1 VQAYTFFWAKNL
13 YSRTPLGIWGK
24 KMEKQ
29 IIIGSLVAVVITVL
43 MPIVPAINI
52 NAIENQIKTEY
63 EELLLEDDIDIKIPD
78 KFPLLYILVITITI
92 SRNIRGELLWELAF
106 GVDDF
111 GINNLNHPYLLLR
124 SLILVTTVDLGII
137 GWYLISEILGW
148 EWDFGLE

>member
-1 VQAYTFFWAKNL
+1 
-13 YSRTPLGIWGK
+13 
-24 KMEKQ
+24 
-29 IIIGSLVAVVITVL
+29 